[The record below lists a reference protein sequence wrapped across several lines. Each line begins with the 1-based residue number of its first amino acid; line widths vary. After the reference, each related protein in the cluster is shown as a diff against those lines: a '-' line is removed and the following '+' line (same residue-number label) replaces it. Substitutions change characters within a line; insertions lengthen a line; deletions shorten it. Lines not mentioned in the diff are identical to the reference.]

1 MKPWSRLA
9 QELLGRIQA
18 RQSPEWVMRGVQ
30 IQGESDYA
38 SDITTTMR
46 QRNETQILQE
56 AARLR
61 RLFGWPLSR
70 IAAHMKA
77 TYGIELSAQR
87 ILFMLNKKS

>member
-9 QELLGRIQA
+9 QKHLGRIQA
-18 RQSPEWVMRGVQ
+18 RQSPEWVMRAVQ
-30 IQGESDYA
+30 TQGESDHA
-38 SDITTTMR
+38 SEITTTMR
-46 QRNETQILQE
+46 QINETQILKE

-70 IAAHMKA
+70 IADHMKA